1 MLRRK
6 IKRQG
11 VRAMLIDLVQLRTF
25 VAVAEEQH
33 LTRASER
40 LHISQSAASAH
51 VRAVEEC
58 LDTQLFI
65 RTNRSLELTRDGLLL
80 LRQAKT
86 VLNEAAQFQ
95 SFARE
100 LHGKTK
106 GTIVVG
112 ASSEPMGTRI
122 GEVLAGLRARYPLIN
137 VDLRARPSSGARQ
150 ALKTG
155 ELDIGILLARP
166 VDAGFSYYL
175 LSTVQF
181 RVAGPAS
188 WKRQIDAADWA
199 GLASMPWI
207 TPTGSSIAYSS
218 MMDQLFRDRGLE
230 PNSVATFD
238 NAVLGRAL
246 LEGGVGL
253 MLIREE
259 HALAGQKAG
268 FLAIAPTAQAQFPL
282 FISHLTSRRNDP
294 LISAFMESAK
304 SVWPEMKL
312 TPTLA
317 NG

>member
-1 MLRRK
+1 
-6 IKRQG
+6 
-11 VRAMLIDLVQLRTF
+11 MLIDLVQLRTF

-65 RTNRSLELTRDGLLL
+65 RTNRNLELTREGQLL
-80 LRQAKT
+80 LRQART
-86 VLNEAAQFQ
+86 VLQEAAQFQ

-100 LHGKTK
+100 LHGRTK
-106 GTIVVG
+106 GTVVVG

-122 GEVLAGLRARYPLIN
+122 GEVVAGLRARYPLIN
-137 VDLRARPSSGARQ
+137 VDLRARPSSGARL

-155 ELDIGILLARP
+155 ELDVGLLLGRP
-166 VDAGFSYYL
+166 VDAGFSYYH

-188 WKRQIDAADWA
+188 WKERIHAAGWA
-199 GLASMPWI
+199 ELASMPWI
-207 TPTGSSIAYSS
+207 TPTDSSIAYSS
-218 MMDQLFRDRGLE
+218 MMNQLFRDRGLE
-230 PNSVATFD
+230 PNGVASFD

-259 HALAGQKAG
+259 HALAGEKAG
-268 FLAIAPTAQAQFPL
+268 VLATAPIARAEFPL
-282 FISHLTSRRNDP
+282 FISHLTSRRGDP

-304 SVWPEMKL
+304 SVWPEMRL
-312 TPTLA
+312 TTSLA
-317 NG
+317 DG